1 MHNFVFEFGA
11 LLIAVCVP
19 VVIVAIVDKF
29 NNK

>member
-11 LLIAVCVP
+11 LLIAMCIP
-19 VVIVAIVDKF
+19 IVIIAFVDKF